1 MQVTYYGFT
10 LESEN
15 KCVPLAVLFDSLAA
29 KSGGEVGAPGTMRMM
44 YVDDQ
49 SDAEFVCGLIVTS
62 KDQKSFLKMSSVAGK
77 YKIKSTDLTG
87 DDRIMEFN
95 FFVVNKSNG
104 IGLYQYYRGSCSAV
118 TMGSFLTSEFREL
131 SDSSKELQLNA
142 AETVVE
148 VKRGQKSKLIRGIR
162 SAHRGGLIFNLL
174 VRAGDV
180 PEILNRYKTIVA
192 FDYDI
197 ASLDSLSSFARP
209 LKGLVT
215 KVHQRV
221 RFNELSTKDQIIEGV
236 SGMLPQI
243 LKDTARVTVLNDDD
257 EPMSVRLVNMPD
269 NFGLHDYDVLAAELD
284 GLDLED
290 FASHAVVGYLKL
302 ICKSEYPE
310 VFMADLS

>member
-15 KCVPLAVLFDSLAA
+15 KCVPLTALFDSLAA
-29 KSGGEVGAPGTMRMM
+29 KSGGEVGAAESMRIM

-49 SDAEFVCGLIVTS
+49 SDNEFVSGLIVTS
-62 KDQKSFLKMSSVAGK
+62 KDQKSFLRMSAVAGK

-131 SDSSKELQLNA
+131 SNSSKAVQLNA
-142 AETVVE
+142 AEKMVE
-148 VKRGQKSKLIRGIR
+148 GKRGEKNKLIKGIK
-162 SAHRGGLIFNLL
+162 SAHRKGLIFNLL

-197 ASLDSLSSFARP
+197 ASLDFLSTFARP
-209 LKGLVT
+209 LQGLVS

-221 RFNELSTKDQIIEGV
+221 RFNDLSTKDKIIEGV
-236 SGMLPQI
+236 SGMLPEI
-243 LKDTARVTVLNDDD
+243 VKDTARITVLNDED

-269 NFGLHDYDVLAAELD
+269 NFGLHEYDELAAELD
-284 GLDLED
+284 GLDLDD
-290 FASHAVVGYLKL
+290 FASHAVVGYLKH
-302 ICKSEYPE
+302 ICNSEYPE